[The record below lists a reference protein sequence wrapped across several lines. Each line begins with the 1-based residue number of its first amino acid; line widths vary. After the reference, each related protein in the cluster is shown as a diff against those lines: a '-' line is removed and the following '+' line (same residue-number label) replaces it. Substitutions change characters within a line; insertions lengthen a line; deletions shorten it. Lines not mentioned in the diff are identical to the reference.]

1 VGAYKEGEI
10 CFKGPLLMKGYV
22 GDPVATANTID
33 KDGWLHT
40 GDVAYYDEDEY
51 FYIVDRIKELI
62 KYKAF
67 QVAPAELEA
76 LLVTHPA
83 VADAAVIGLP
93 DEAAGEL
100 PLAYVVKKPGKTATE
115 KELEKFIAGRENPCC
130 VHSINSFLQRTSLRR
145 SGSEEELFSWT
156 KYPGT
161 RLEKFSGGT

>member
-67 QVAPAELEA
+67 QVSRSSKRAAE
-76 LLVTHPA
+76 
-83 VADAAVIGLP
+83 
-93 DEAAGEL
+93 
-100 PLAYVVKKPGKTATE
+100 
-115 KELEKFIAGRENPCC
+115 FN
-130 VHSINSFLQRTSLRR
+130 
-145 SGSEEELFSWT
+145 
-156 KYPGT
+156 
-161 RLEKFSGGT
+161 